1 LVMAYAGTAWPMAA
15 YRLIVDGGV
24 LVIWLVAVF
33 GFGTWL
39 SRLFLIKAESGES
52 LLMFVSQTAL
62 GLGAISLVVLGL
74 GLAGVL
80 NQGVAIA
87 LVGVGVVLG
96 LVRVIREKAAA
107 NRIRGWFAESAGWEW
122 LGLLAV
128 PFAAVMTVG

>member
-1 LVMAYAGTAWPMAA
+1 MARPVLQREPKTRGPGLNRRGWVFVSGVVIWLVLVMAYAGTAWPMAA

-74 GLAGVL
+74 
-80 NQGVAIA
+80 
-87 LVGVGVVLG
+87 
-96 LVRVIREKAAA
+96 
-107 NRIRGWFAESAGWEW
+107 W
-122 LGLLAV
+122 L
-128 PFAAVMTVG
+128 